1 MMPPITMIAIPVT
14 YVKQHEVISIVL
26 NVIEYLINGTL
37 TFTYPEKE
45 VEDKDRVFRKS
56 YTAVTHCGASFWF
69 SSVVRIISY
78 TLDAIHF
85 WNLRAIGRT
94 INRER
99 EEKRKNTLDFDPE
112 KQIWCKNGVE
122 RELVQLMNFLWLF
135 NEQLDLSR

>member
-69 SSVVRIISY
+69 SFVVRIISY
-78 TLDAIHF
+78 TLNAIHF

-112 KQIWCKNGVE
+112 KQI
-122 RELVQLMNFLWLF
+122 
-135 NEQLDLSR
+135 